1 MNVSSRLALSLQRFT
16 QSNRSYTE
24 SLADQRV
31 RDGAALGFIEIDTAG
46 ESVATIGFPMLFVE
60 RPVFTYGLELGESS
74 YLAAGSFPIVSACV
88 ASWTTKDQGLSTMYA
103 GATVG
108 ILVTGPTGKA
118 ILHYS
123 FQARSYVN
131 PVGATTSMEAPI

>member
-74 YLAAGSFPIVSACV
+74 YLP
-88 ASWTTKDQGLSTMYA
+88 WPRRYA
-103 GATVG
+103 GHRHQPRDSRLRNLLRVG
-108 ILVTGPTGKA
+108 RSVGPEERVK
-118 ILHYS
+118 S
-123 FQARSYVN
+123 R
-131 PVGATTSMEAPI
+131 